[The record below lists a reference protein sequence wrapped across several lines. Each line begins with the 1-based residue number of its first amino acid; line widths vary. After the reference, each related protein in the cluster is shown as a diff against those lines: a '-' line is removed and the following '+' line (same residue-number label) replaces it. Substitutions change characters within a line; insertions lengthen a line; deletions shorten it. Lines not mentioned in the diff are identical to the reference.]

1 MDLDMDEDTS
11 PTFPPANRSIRT
23 PSGISSTPE
32 NSTPYGSRCNDTHT
46 QVLKLQRQIA
56 LLADKIGQ
64 LQDSPA
70 AARQVTNASSRHR
83 NLPRDMV
90 VSITAITIYP
100 CHVDPL
106 TEAGQRNLSTFD

>member
-11 PTFPPANRSIRT
+11 PTFPPASRSIRT

-106 TEAGQRNLSTFD
+106 TGAGQRNLSTFD